1 MVADVVWITT
11 QVSLYMLNV
20 DRICGLNTQEDEGG
34 QRRVSLKSGGVTPTA
49 YKIRSTNTPH
59 AVYSPTIAQSRELLD
74 GFVKLVCMPLVSVL
88 YMGTILNMVGDE

>member
-34 QRRVSLKSGGVTPTA
+34 QRRVSLKSGGVTPT
-49 YKIRSTNTPH
+49 YKIRCTNTPH
-59 AVYSPTIAQSRELLD
+59 TAYPPTIAQSRELLD